1 MAGRRG
7 GVLCRAADRGDHWLL
22 IAVWTLPVAMIF
34 AAVVW
39 IPLAPIVLIAFAA
52 RLIWRL
58 AQNDG
63 RKVGLQPLQAA
74 GVAA

>member
-1 MAGRRG
+1 VTM
-7 GVLCRAADRGDHWLL
+7 
-22 IAVWTLPVAMIF
+22 MF

-58 AQNDG
+58 AQSDG
-63 RKVGLQPLQAA
+63 REIGVQPLQAA

>member
-1 MAGRRG
+1 M
-7 GVLCRAADRGDHWLL
+7 

-39 IPLAPIVLIAFAA
+39 IQPAPIVLIAFAA
-52 RLIWRL
+52 RLTWRL
-58 AQNDG
+58 AQSDG
-63 RKVGLQPLQAA
+63 REAGRQPLQAA

>member
-1 MAGRRG
+1 
-7 GVLCRAADRGDHWLL
+7 L

-39 IPLAPIVLIAFAA
+39 IQLAPIVLIAFAA